1 MFLSKGKLLDTG
13 QRRSMVMITMGSFS
27 LAPLLA
33 FDPDVPADARASL
46 RAAIEAAPGDR
57 AAHLASAAR
66 SLHRA
71 TALDCA
77 EARELVGLPTP

>member
-1 MFLSKGKLLDTG
+1 
-13 QRRSMVMITMGSFS
+13 MITMGSFS

-33 FDPDVPADARASL
+33 VDPDVPADVRAAL
-46 RAAIEAAPGDR
+46 RAAFVAAPGDR
-57 AAHLASAAR
+57 ATHLATAAR

-77 EARELVGLPTP
+77 DVRELIGLP